1 MIYSLEGKVKEKGS
15 DFIVIKTN
23 HLSYQVFVT
32 DFYLQ
37 KIKSGQQIEVY
48 TYLEVREN
56 AMELYGFVDQQ
67 EVKYFKYLHSISGI
81 GARSAM
87 NILSLVSISDLEKAI
102 VNEKDYLLTKV
113 SGIGKKT
120 AQRIIL
126 ELKEKIIKSG
136 TKTLSTSE
144 EDQDDSLVID
154 ALVNMGYSLFYA
166 REALKKIPPEIK
178 GPEKRITQAL
188 KYLSKK

>member
-1 MIYSLEGKVKEKGS
+1 MIYSLEGKIKEKGS
-15 DFIVIKTN
+15 DFIVVKTD
-23 HLSYQVFVT
+23 HLSYQIFVT

-37 KIKSGQQIEVY
+37 KIKIGQTLEIY

-56 AMELYGFVDQQ
+56 ALELYGFVSQQ
-67 EVKYFKYLHSISGI
+67 ELKYFKHLHSISGI

-87 NILSLVSISDLEKAI
+87 NILSLVNISDLEKAI
-102 VNEKDYLLTKV
+102 INEKDYLLTKV

-126 ELKEKIIKSG
+126 ELKEKIIKTG
-136 TKTLSTSE
+136 QETLLEKDS
-144 EDQDDSLVID
+144 DDSLVID

-178 GPEKRITQAL
+178 GAEKRITQAL